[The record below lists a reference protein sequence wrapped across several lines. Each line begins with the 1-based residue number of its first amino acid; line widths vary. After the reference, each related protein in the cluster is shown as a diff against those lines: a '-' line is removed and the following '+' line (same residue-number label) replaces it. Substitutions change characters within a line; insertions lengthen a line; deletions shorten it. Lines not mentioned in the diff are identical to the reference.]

1 MKKYISTMEVFAG
14 LTYKRMAVV
23 LGGMAVLELLLF
35 WIFGLSRKVYTFENA
50 VKGSFI
56 MVVFGIAF
64 AAMFWA
70 LAWTSGKSS
79 QYVYT
84 MQRLKV
90 SERAA
95 VRVQFL
101 YYVLCFAL
109 FVLVQA
115 ALLIVMAKL
124 FVNGRYYTEGPQ
136 GIFVDLRMNHFLFRL
151 LPLWDKVPLLINALS
166 VLYSAG
172 AAVNMNV
179 KLRHGKAPVFAVI
192 LAVAAGLNWEYF
204 GRPDFLSANGIFAL
218 GFLFL
223 LFGFAVNGA
232 LSTAR
237 MGRNVENGPIE

>member
-14 LTYKRMAVV
+14 LTYKRMAAV
-23 LGGMAVLELLLF
+23 LGSMAALELLLF

-50 VKGSFI
+50 VKGSYI

-64 AAMFWA
+64 AAMFWV

-84 MQRLKV
+84 LQRLKM

-101 YYVLCFAL
+101 YYILCFAL
-109 FVLVQA
+109 FVLTQTV
-115 ALLIVMAKL
+115 LLLLMAKL
-124 FVNGRYYTEGPQ
+124 FENGSYYTEGPQ

-151 LPLWDKVPLLINALS
+151 LPQWDRVPLLINALS
-166 VLYSAG
+166 VIYSAG

-192 LAVAAGLNWEYF
+192 LAAAVGLSWAYF
-204 GRPDFLSANGIFAL
+204 GRPDFLSTNGIFAL
-218 GFLFL
+218 GSLLL
-223 LFGFAVNGA
+223 LFGFAINGA
-232 LSTAR
+232 LGTAR